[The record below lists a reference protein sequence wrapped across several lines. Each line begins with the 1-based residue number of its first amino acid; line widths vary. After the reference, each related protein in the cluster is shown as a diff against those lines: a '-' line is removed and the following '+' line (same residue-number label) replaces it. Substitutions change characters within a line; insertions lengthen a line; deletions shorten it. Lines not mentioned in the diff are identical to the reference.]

1 MSFRPINYVRNPV
14 ILEDF
19 NDGKVK
25 PEFKK
30 ATDINQILERYKK
43 TGIMNKMYQEPL
55 YGDFTSVEDY
65 QNAMNL
71 AIKTQEQ
78 FAGLPSSLR
87 KKFENDPQGFLE
99 FMAKTD
105 NIDEK
110 RALGLLP
117 PERQAEAPEPPA
129 QEPPASGE

>member
-1 MSFRPINYVRNPV
+1 MSFRPKNYVRNPV
-14 ILEDF
+14 VLSDF
-19 NDGKVK
+19 GDGKVK

-30 ATDINQILERYKK
+30 ATDINEILNRYKK
-43 TGIMNKMYQEPL
+43 TGIIPKMYQQPL

-78 FAGLPSSLR
+78 FAGLPASVR
-87 KKFENDPQGFLE
+87 KKFENNPEGFLD

-105 NIDEK
+105 NIEEK
-110 RALGLLP
+110 RALGLLSPERPEVP
-117 PERQAEAPEPPA
+117 PEVPETPAPV
-129 QEPPASGE
+129 